1 MKGMLY
7 ISVVLLVALSGVPAS
22 FEVNELTPENTFIL
36 SNQTDESFCK
46 DFSVFL
52 KRLRPEWIIIDK
64 SVIPEPL
71 KDENLIIIG
80 GLDAEYT
87 GSIIQEII
95 TEEEIAYIK
104 EGTYA
109 VFKKESPWSNN
120 RLVYICTGSNSIS
133 TKKAAEEAILSL
145 EGEWLYPP
153 FSCVTS
159 EEALQFIAEIQH
171 IPDDEE
177 LPQDVLGVHVD
188 AKPPSRV
195 SREEAA
201 EDVEYLFYL
210 FSHGYCGYGYFQTR
224 GDFEEAKKNILK
236 ELEVQPQWSPD
247 DLSDL
252 IYENLAFVDDC
263 HLRVGAYKYG
273 DHEEFW
279 YDTSIELQKIS
290 GEYYFTSDSTYRVV
304 SINGKHPDPY
314 MFPSLNA
321 SGDPLY
327 RIGMLSHSRPEPLV
341 LTASDGKE
349 ETQIEI
355 ELHSSDF
362 AYFSND
368 IFLEDRIGGIP
379 VVRIRSFSDHHVE
392 FLDQF
397 ISTAQKY
404 RGEPCLIIDIRGNG
418 GGNEEWP
425 KKWIRRF
432 TGQQPSN
439 NRYFTEF
446 ISKTTMM
453 GRANYFESLLDM
465 FPDTSKY
472 KVDMDSFRAQ
482 ADFFEM
488 YSMEPHWS
496 GPFSDDIHVIP
507 NDTTIIVLVNGY
519 VTSAAEGFL
528 IYLQQVEN
536 VILVGENSGGA
547 LVFGQ
552 MTLHQLPHSKIFC
565 NLPISLNIPLDLV
578 LREEK
583 GFFPDLWIPA
593 EDALNYVVA
602 AIRKGTISTINPLP
616 DRVLQ
621 EEFVPEKR
629 SVWESILEPVILIFF
644 TALFGIVFVFLNRKR
659 NKLFFFIAGICWA
672 AVGVIILVLLSPL
685 GYAYSTLGIVCI
697 TVSVYKWR
705 KEKASEN

>member
-1 MKGMLY
+1 MKEILY
-7 ISVVLLVALSGVPAS
+7 VSVVLLVTLFNVPAS
-22 FEVNELTPENTFIL
+22 TEVNELTPENTVIL
-36 SNQTDESFCK
+36 SNQTDESFCR
-46 DFSVFL
+46 DFSVL
-52 KRLRPEWIIIDK
+52 LRRLRPEWVILDK
-64 SVIPEPL
+64 SIIPDPV
-71 KDENLIIIG
+71 KDRNLIIIG

-95 TEEEIAYIK
+95 TEEETAYIK
-104 EGTYA
+104 EGHYA
-109 VFKKESPWSNN
+109 VFKKESPWLDN
-120 RLVYICTGSNSIS
+120 RIIYICTGSDNVL
-133 TKKAAEEAILSL
+133 TKKAAEEAIISL
-145 EGEWLYPP
+145 EGEWMYPP
-153 FSCVTS
+153 FSCVSS
-159 EEALQFIAEIQH
+159 EEALQFIAKIQY
-171 IPDDEE
+171 IPEDEE
-177 LPQDVLGVHVD
+177 LPKDVLGIQVD
-188 AKPPSRV
+188 AKSPSHI

-236 ELEVQPQWSPD
+236 ELEIQPQWSPD
-247 DLSDL
+247 DLSHL
-252 IYENLAFVDDC
+252 IYENLTFIDDC
-263 HLRVGAYKYG
+263 HLKVGPYTYG
-273 DHEEFW
+273 NHEDFW
-279 YDTSIELQKIS
+279 YDTNIELQKIS
-290 GEYYFTSDSTYRVV
+290 GEYFFTSDFTYRVV
-304 SINGKHPDPY
+304 SINGEPPDHY
-314 MFPSLNA
+314 MVPSLNA
-321 SGDPLY
+321 EGDPIY

-341 LTASDGKE
+341 VTVFHDQE
-349 ETQIEI
+349 QTQIEI
-355 ELHSSDF
+355 ELHNSDF
-362 AYFSND
+362 TYFSND
-368 IFLEDRIGGIP
+368 IFIEDMIGGIP
-379 VVRIRSFSDHHVE
+379 VIRIRSFSDHHVE
-392 FLDQF
+392 YLDQF
-397 ISTAQKY
+397 LSTAQKY

-482 ADFFEM
+482 ADFFEK
-488 YSMEPHWS
+488 YSMDPHWS
-496 GPFSDDIHVIP
+496 GPFSDDIQVIP
-507 NDTTIIVLVNGY
+507 NDTTVIVVINGY

-552 MTLHQLPHSKIFC
+552 MTLHQLPHSAIFC

-583 GFFPDLWIPA
+583 GFSPDLWIPA

-602 AIRKGTISTINPLP
+602 AVRKGTITTVNPLP
-616 DRVLQ
+616 ERVLQ
-621 EEFVPEKR
+621 EEFIPEKR
-629 SVWESILEPVILIFF
+629 SLWEGLRKLVIVIFF
-644 TALFGIVFVFLNRKR
+644 IALFGIVFVFLNRKR
-659 NKLFFFIAGICWA
+659 NKLFFFIAGICLA
-672 AVGVIILVLLSPL
+672 AAGIIILVFISPV
-685 GYAYSTLGIVCI
+685 GIAHSIVGILCI
-697 TVSVYKWR
+697 TVSIYKWR
-705 KEKASEN
+705 KEKSSLT